1 MNSIDKDNIDVAYVA
16 RLAHLDLSE
25 DELRSFQTQLEGI
38 VGYVRKVQE
47 LDVSSVEPMS
57 HVIPMNNVFRK
68 DDVREG
74 LAREAVLSNAPAQ
87 RDGQFVVPRIME

>member
-1 MNSIDKDNIDVAYVA
+1 MDSTNRDSIDVAYVA
-16 RLAHLDLSE
+16 RLARIDLSE
-25 DELRSFQTQLEGI
+25 DELRSFQTQLQGI

-57 HVIPMNNVFRK
+57 HVIPMNNVFRN
-68 DDVREG
+68 DEVRDG
-74 LAREAVLSNAPAQ
+74 LAHEAVLANAPAQ